1 MKRKKKNQ
9 INAPKIQ
16 MNKKRI
22 KILNLFMIIISIN
35 NINKN

>member
-9 INAPKIQ
+9 INTPKIQ

-22 KILNLFMIIISIN
+22 T
-35 NINKN
+35 NIKFVYDNYIYK